1 MSDTPNNADV
11 LARWLDQTPGT
22 EPPPDL
28 DPDVLE
34 GIIALRPDL
43 APPHR
48 VTVEQVL
55 GRVTEGPLTDVDAA
69 AQAGAALHA
78 WLNSPPGQPPPPTL
92 DASVIEA
99 ATALRPDLAPPSR
112 VTIDDVLAE
121 LSEGPLAESAP
132 PTPISLDAARKRRVP
147 WWAWSGVGVAA
158 MAATTLLF
166 VAPIAHMASDAP
178 SYKSAGPVT
187 GVATRSPQSAVRVA
201 KRAKKAGK
209 YIKSESARKRAPA
222 AEPSPLDTRPKQK
235 KKTESSAYRAEPV
248 LMAPAEEPAPRA
260 APLFGILGA
269 GSRATGAAPGAA
281 PIAAAG
287 APPSAAAPPA
297 TPTTSSRSRPNRDHR
312 SARARTADQ
321 DELES
326 APVTSEMDAADEDA
340 ANERIPEAEPP
351 RSDWVEVRV
360 APGSD
365 THGIELTCAN
375 GYRFR
380 RPLNQG
386 RAIFG
391 QVPDSECMI
400 KFKGGE
406 PARFHPVHPG
416 QILRCRTDIRPVRC
430 TAIND

>member
-1 MSDTPNNADV
+1 VSDTPNNADV
-11 LARWLDQTPGT
+11 LARWLDQPPGT
-22 EPPPDL
+22 EPPADL

-55 GRVTEGPLTDVDAA
+55 ARVTEGPLTDVDAT

-78 WLNSPPGQPPPPTL
+78 WLNSPPGQPPPATL
-92 DASVIEA
+92 DAAVIEA
-99 ATALRPDLAPPSR
+99 ATALRPDLAPPLR

-147 WWAWSGVGVAA
+147 WWAWSGIGVAA

-166 VAPIAHMASDAP
+166 VAPIAHMVDKAP
-178 SYKSAGPVT
+178 SYKAAGPVT

-201 KRAKKAGK
+201 KKAKKAGK
-209 YIKSESARKRAPA
+209 YIKSERARKRAPA
-222 AEPSPLDTRPKQK
+222 AEPPPSPSPLDTRLK
-235 KKTESSAYRAEPV
+235 KKTESTAYRAEPV
-248 LMAPAEEPAPRA
+248 LMAPADEQTPPVAQ
-260 APLFGILGA
+260 LLGIQGA
-269 GSRATGAAPGAA
+269 GSRATGAAPSAPPAAA
-281 PIAAAG
+281 P
-287 APPSAAAPPA
+287 AAAPPP
-297 TPTTSSRSRPNRDHR
+297 TPATSSRSRPKRNRQ
-312 SARARTADQ
+312 SARGRAVDADDSESPPVTA
-321 DELES
+321 ELES
-326 APVTSEMDAADEDA
+326 
-340 ANERIPEAEPP
+340 ANERIPEAVAR
-351 RSDWVEVRV
+351 RSDWVEIRV
-360 APGSD
+360 TPGSD

-375 GYRFR
+375 GYRHR
-380 RPLNQG
+380 RAINQG
-386 RAIFG
+386 RAIFS

-416 QILRCRTDIRPVRC
+416 QTLRCSTDIRPVRC